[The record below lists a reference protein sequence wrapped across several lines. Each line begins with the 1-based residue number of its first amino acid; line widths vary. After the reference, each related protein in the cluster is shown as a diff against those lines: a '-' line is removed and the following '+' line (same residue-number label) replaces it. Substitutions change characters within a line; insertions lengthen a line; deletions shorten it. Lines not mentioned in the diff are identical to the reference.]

1 MKTLFSRLLL
11 ASTVLVLG
19 LMLALGVFLEQS
31 HRLGRDKVQQSLH
44 LELAAHMAHINPM
57 LSRGVTSDSA
67 LKEAFH
73 DFMLLGPSFEIYT
86 LSPTG
91 QVLAF
96 DAAPDKLVVDRVDLA
111 PIQRFLRS
119 EPLPITGTDPRSGE
133 LQKIFSVSELK
144 DPSGALT
151 GYLYV
156 IIGGEIYDSWHQ
168 LLASDIQSRGL
179 GAGMLLAIG
188 FVIALFL
195 LLAQVLS
202 TPLKRLSRDLESLR
216 LSDADN
222 STLPGHYGGGAEIES
237 LVTSINLLLTTLA
250 QQHQKLVKQQLARQ
264 QFLLHLSHDLKT
276 PLTSLLGYLET
287 YLITPEHQR
296 DTAWLEAGMRSGE
309 KLKGQ
314 LGELLELAAL
324 ENGQIKVCSS
334 LTSLK
339 SVFDELELCFAPKAQ
354 QKQIALCIDDPGQRL
369 LHTDPKLLGRVLAN
383 LVDNALRHTPRGGSI
398 YVTVMDDAP
407 SAIGIRDTGPG
418 MGEELKTA
426 WQQPFRDDLPQL
438 GVGLSIVRQLS
449 GLLGMKLVPISR
461 QGHGCEFRIE
471 LPICYR
477 IPNA

>member
-11 ASTVLVLG
+11 ASTVLMLG
-19 LMLALGVFLEQS
+19 LMLALGAFLEQS

-96 DAAPDKLVVDRVDLA
+96 DAAPNKVVTGKVDLA
-111 PIQRFLRS
+111 PIARFLRG
-119 EPLPITGTDPRSGE
+119 EPLPITGTDPRSGKQ
-133 LQKIFSVSELK
+133 QKIFSVSELK
-144 DPSGALT
+144 DPSGKLT

-195 LLAQVLS
+195 LLAKALS
-202 TPLKRLSRDLESLR
+202 TPLRRLSKDLETLR
-216 LSDADN
+216 LSGAEVGHT
-222 STLPGHYGGGAEIES
+222 TLPGHYGGGAEIES
-237 LVTSINLLLTTLA
+237 LANNINLLLTTLS
-250 QQHQKLVKQQLARQ
+250 QQHQKLVNQQVARQ

-287 YLITPEHQR
+287 FLITAEKQR

-309 KLKGQ
+309 KLKSQ

-324 ENGQIKVCSS
+324 ENGQIRVRSR
-334 LTSLK
+334 LTPLK
-339 SVFDELELCFAPKAQ
+339 PVLDELGQCFAPKAQ
-354 QKQIALCIDDPGQRL
+354 QKQIELCIDDPGAL
-369 LHTDPKLLGRVLAN
+369 SLHTDPQLFGRVLAN
-383 LVDNALRHTPRGGSI
+383 LVDNALRYTPQGGKISVSLLEGEQQTI
-398 YVTVMDDAP
+398 
-407 SAIGIRDTGPG
+407 SIRDTGPG
-418 MGEELKTA
+418 MGAELQAA
-426 WQQPFRDDLPQL
+426 WQQTGSTDLPQL
-438 GVGLSIVRQLS
+438 GVGLSIVRQLT
-449 GLLGMKLVPISR
+449 GLLGMKLMPVSR
-461 QGHGCEFRIE
+461 PGEGCEFRIE
-471 LPICYR
+471 LP
-477 IPNA
+477 A